1 MLEGGKKIYN
11 FNVKTSSHFFKCM
24 ITHFDV
30 DSDGGVAKLYT
41 AVGSSGVPESDAKEK
56 KRAKKKS

>member
-1 MLEGGKKIYN
+1 
-11 FNVKTSSHFFKCM
+11 M

-41 AVGSSGVPESDAKEK
+41 ALGSSGVPESDAKEK
-56 KRAKKKS
+56 KRAKKKSLKKNWGIWGLLHTHYFPYI